1 MFGIRNDFCLTDFAV
16 KIPKIYTLWQRF
28 FPLAFEVFP
37 HVTFDLFDHPSGLVI
52 RRGQWEYLFHVL
64 PPLCRAWSFLSR
76 ISLRYFKAFDMAI
89 ETFAGNFPS
98 IHRSAFVAASADI
111 IGRVTLHEES
121 SVWYQA
127 TLRGD
132 INEIV
137 IGPRSNVQ
145 DNAVIHLSDDH
156 GCYIGELVTVGHSA
170 ILHACTV
177 KDEVLIGMGS
187 IVLDGSVIGER
198 SIIGAGA
205 LVTGGTIIPPG
216 SLVLGS
222 PAKVVRTLSLD
233 EQAKIKNW
241 AEKYVLGSRIYL
253 ERK

>member
-1 MFGIRNDFCLTDFAV
+1 MAI
-16 KIPKIYTLWQRF
+16 
-28 FPLAFEVFP
+28 
-37 HVTFDLFDHPSGLVI
+37 H
-52 RRGQWEYLFHVL
+52 
-64 PPLCRAWSFLSR
+64 SFL
-76 ISLRYFKAFDMAI
+76 DH
-89 ETFAGNFPS
+89 TPS
-98 IHRSAFVAASADI
+98 VHESCYIAPSADV

-121 SVWYQA
+121 SVWFHA

-137 IGPRSNVQ
+137 VGPRSNVQ
-145 DNAVIHLSDDH
+145 DNVVIHLADDY

-177 KDEVLIGMGS
+177 KDEVLIGMGA
-187 IVLDGSVIGER
+187 IVLDGAVIGER

-222 PAKVVRTLSLD
+222 PAKVVKTLSLE
-233 EQAKIKNW
+233 EQAKIRLW
-241 AEKYVLGSRIYL
+241 ADKYVKGSRMYRGI
-253 ERK
+253 

>member
-1 MFGIRNDFCLTDFAV
+1 
-16 KIPKIYTLWQRF
+16 
-28 FPLAFEVFP
+28 
-37 HVTFDLFDHPSGLVI
+37 
-52 RRGQWEYLFHVL
+52 
-64 PPLCRAWSFLSR
+64 
-76 ISLRYFKAFDMAI
+76 MAI
-89 ETFAGNFPS
+89 ESYENHIPV
-98 IHRSAFVAASADI
+98 IHASAFTAPSADI

-121 SVWYQA
+121 SVWYHT

-145 DNAVIHLSDDH
+145 DNVVIHLSDDH
-156 GCYIGELVTVGHSA
+156 GCYVGELVTVGHSA

-177 KDEVLIGMGS
+177 KDEALIGMGA
-187 IVLDGSVIGER
+187 IVLDGAVIGER

-222 PAKVVRTLSLD
+222 PAKVVKTLSSE
-233 EQAKIKNW
+233 EQAKVKEW
-241 AEKYVLGSRIYL
+241 ALKYVRQSRKFMA
-253 ERK
+253 R